1 MVLYHYFFKKKTLRL
16 SKNISNLVLIFIQ
29 KNKLNILKKH

>member
-1 MVLYHYFFKKKTLRL
+1 MVLYYYFFFKKTLRL

-29 KNKLNILKKH
+29 KTKLNILKKN